1 MSRLPSPRLTAQSSP
16 VRDLLAL
23 TGRPEVISFAGGLP
37 APELLDAD
45 GMREAMAEVLAGA
58 GAQRALQYGPSEG
71 DPTLRTELAAL
82 LARRGVDGCADDV
95 LVTSGSQQALSLIAT
110 TLLQPGDRVLV
121 ESPTYLAALQ
131 AFQIA
136 GAELVSWSATRMDRG
151 PTRWPRRSPSTS
163 RGSSTWCPHSR
174 TRRDT
179 RSRSRRRALADVL
192 ADAPVWLV
200 EDDPYRE
207 LRYCGEHVDAIAAD
221 PRLRDRV
228 LLLATLSKV
237 VAPGLRIGWMTTPE
251 PLRRALVIA
260 KQATDLHT
268 SGLTQAAAAHW
279 LQRGRLE
286 PQLERLVAAYRE
298 RRDVAAEDLA
308 DALPAGAPS
317 RSPREECSSGRPSLR
332 VGCSGAAAR
341 GARRTG
347 CVRARRGV
355 YAGRVRRPHARLSF
369 TTHTPAQLREG
380 MARLARAA
388 DQASTAR

>member
-1 MSRLPSPRLTAQSSP
+1 
-16 VRDLLAL
+16 
-23 TGRPEVISFAGGLP
+23 
-37 APELLDAD
+37 
-45 GMREAMAEVLAGA
+45 MREAMAAVLAGP

-71 DPTLRTELAAL
+71 DPILRAELAAL
-82 LARRGVDGCADDV
+82 LAHRGVDAGAGDV

-110 TLLQPGDRVLV
+110 TLLRPGDRVLV

-136 GAELVSWSATRMDRG
+136 GAELVVVERDAHG
-151 PTRWPRRSPSTS
+151 PRPDALAQAIAEHQPRIVYLVPTFQNPT
-163 RGSSTWCPHSR
+163 GHTIPV
-174 TRRDT
+174 
-179 RSRSRRRALADVL
+179 SRRRALADVL
-192 ADAPVWLV
+192 VDAPVWLV

-207 LRYCGEHVDAIAAD
+207 LRYSGEPVDAIAAD
-221 PRLRDRV
+221 PRLRDRA

-286 PQLERLVAAYRE
+286 PQLGRLVAAYRE
-298 RRDVAAEDLA
+298 RRDVAAEALA
-308 DALPAGAPS
+308 DALPGGSTFAVPEGGMFLWATLP
-317 RSPREECSSGRPSLR
+317 EGWN
-332 VGCSGAAAR
+332 AAALLR
-341 GARRTG
+341 AALAENVAFVPGDAFMPTAPDGRTL
-347 CVRARRGV
+347 
-355 YAGRVRRPHARLSF
+355 RLSF

-380 MARLARAA
+380 MTRLGRAV
-388 DQASTAR
+388 DRASTAR